1 MKTPSSDMRAALDA
15 FRRIVQTLRAGGSSG
30 RRAGVSS
37 AQLFALAQI
46 ADHPGVSINDLASLT
61 FTHQSS
67 VSIVVQRL
75 VERRLVVKVAAR
87 SDRRKHTLMITAAGR
102 RVLHRAP
109 VVVQETLI
117 AAISSLSV
125 AERRRFSR
133 SLQKIASAIAPEAG
147 RHPPM
152 LFEE

>member
-1 MKTPSSDMRAALDA
+1 MKTPSSDMRSALDA
-15 FRRIVQTLRAGGSSG
+15 FRRIVQALRAGGEIG
-30 RRAGVSS
+30 HPGGVSS

-46 ADHPGVSINDLASLT
+46 AEHPGVSINDLAALT

-75 VERRLVVKVAAR
+75 VGRRLVAKVAAR
-87 SDRRKHTLMITAAGR
+87 SDRRKQTLMITPAGR
-102 RVLHRAP
+102 RVLQRAP
-109 VVVQETLI
+109 VVVQEKLI
-117 AAISSLSV
+117 AAISSLPV
-125 AERRRFSR
+125 AERRRFSK
-133 SLQKIASAIAPEAG
+133 SLAKIATAIAPEAG